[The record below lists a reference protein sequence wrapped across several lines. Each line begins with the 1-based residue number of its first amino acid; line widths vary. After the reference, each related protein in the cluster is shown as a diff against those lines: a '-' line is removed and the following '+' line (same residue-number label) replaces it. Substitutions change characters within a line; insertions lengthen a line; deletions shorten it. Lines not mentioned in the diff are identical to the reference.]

1 MADPDPKSD
10 TDEGREARAVGER
23 TDLGHQP
30 DALSDTLD
38 QAHLDRALSG
48 TDSGSDT
55 RAGSLRGGSASG
67 SDIDPDSDTINADL
81 TRMGREGARPEQP
94 AALPGNGP
102 VKNTGE
108 DPTSGDGADA
118 STG

>member
-1 MADPDPKSD
+1 M
-10 TDEGREARAVGER
+10 T
-23 TDLGHQP
+23 LQP
-30 DALSDTLD
+30 ENSESPPFV
-38 QAHLDRALSG
+38 QNR
-48 TDSGSDT
+48 
-55 RAGSLRGGSASG
+55 
-67 SDIDPDSDTINADL
+67 
-81 TRMGREGARPEQP
+81 ARPEKP